1 MINQIIG
8 KRIKSASVKS
18 FIYKRNI
25 ELILLNANKLKK
37 NMKYKCL
44 NYPYEN
50 QKILFFYIIKN
61 I

>member
-1 MINQIIG
+1 M
-8 KRIKSASVKS
+8 
-18 FIYKRNI
+18 
-25 ELILLNANKLKK
+25 LNANKLKK
-37 NMKYKCL
+37 NMKYKYL

>member
-1 MINQIIG
+1 M
-8 KRIKSASVKS
+8 
-18 FIYKRNI
+18 
-25 ELILLNANKLKK
+25 LNANKLKK

-44 NYPYEN
+44 NNPYEN